1 MEPICAT
8 CRDESGICPGCRLER
23 RMKSAGS
30 ARPGLGG
37 NVGPSNPPPGPGR
50 APQYEPQSA
59 PVSRPSG
66 ALAAVS
72 PETRALLGLGYPLW
86 PLAVIALLDPKRSPA
101 VRRQSVQALALN
113 GGMFCISTFLTVLAH
128 FWFVIS
134 WPAFLM
140 LPFVFPV
147 WFVATVI
154 YGFKAWQGEDVRVPL
169 VSDWLDERERAHQH
183 MAA

>member
-1 MEPICAT
+1 
-8 CRDESGICPGCRLER
+8 
-23 RMKSAGS
+23 MKTAGS

-37 NVGPSNPPPGPGR
+37 KVGPSNPGPGPGPGPGR
-50 APQYEPQSA
+50 APQYEPQTA

-183 MAA
+183 VAA